1 MSDFTAFFAAG
12 REALLSGRAIHDR
25 PMVEGAARW
34 GAAAILRPVGTV
46 LDRLV
51 ELAQQA
57 GTVAG
62 PEHWAHGADCLHV
75 TLRSLEPYRSV
86 IPADDPLRRVY
97 ADALREAAAGLP
109 PVRVVLRGV
118 SPHAGGV
125 LACGYPADDTLV
137 TLQKRFAHGLAARGV
152 RDVEHGWVRD
162 RWYVSLVHFA
172 EPDPDPGPDPD
183 AQPDPQPDPVPEPG
197 SVTTA
202 EAIVGWCDE
211 RAGLPIGVAELSA
224 AEIVQAVYT
233 GTGVRL
239 DTLER
244 VPLRWAPAHDPG
256 SR

>member
-12 REALLSGRAIHDR
+12 RDALLSGRATHDR

-34 GAAAILRPVGTV
+34 GATTILRPAGTV
-46 LDRLV
+46 LDRLA

-57 GTVAG
+57 GAVAG
-62 PEHWAHGADCLHV
+62 PGHWAHGTDCLHV

-86 IPADDPLRRVY
+86 IPVDDPLRLAY

-109 PVRVVLRGV
+109 PVPVELRGV

-125 LACGYPADDTLV
+125 LVCGHPVDDTLV
-137 TLQKRFAHGLAARGV
+137 TLQKRFAHELAARGV
-152 RDVEHGWVRD
+152 RDFEHGRVRD

-172 EPDPDPGPDPD
+172 
-183 AQPDPQPDPVPEPG
+183 DPVP
-197 SVTTA
+197 VTAA
-202 EAIVGWCDE
+202 EAIVAWCDE
-211 RAGLPIGVAELSA
+211 RADLPIGVAELAA
-224 AEIVQAVYT
+224 AEIVQAVHT

-244 VPLRWAPAHDPG
+244 VPLRWAPAHAPEP
-256 SR
+256 R

>member
-12 REALLSGRAIHDR
+12 RDALLSGRTTYDR

-34 GAAAILRPVGTV
+34 GATAILRPVGTV
-46 LDRLV
+46 LDRLS
-51 ELAQQA
+51 ELAREA

-62 PEHWAHGADCLHV
+62 PGHWAHGADCLHV

-86 IPADDPLRRVY
+86 IPADDPLRRSYV
-97 ADALREAAAGLP
+97 DALREAAAGLP
-109 PVRVVLRGV
+109 PVEVVLRGV

-125 LACGYPADDTLV
+125 LAYGHPADDTLV

-152 RDVEHGWVRD
+152 RDLEHGRVRD

-172 EPDPDPGPDPD
+172 EPV
-183 AQPDPQPDPVPEPG
+183 PVT
-197 SVTTA
+197 SA

-211 RAGLPIGVAELSA
+211 RADLPIGVAELAA
-224 AEIVQAVYT
+224 AELAQAVHT
-233 GTGVRL
+233 GAGVRM

-244 VPLRWAPAHDPG
+244 VPLRRAPAHAPEPH
-256 SR
+256 

>member
-12 REALLSGRAIHDR
+12 RAALLSGRATYDR

-46 LDRLV
+46 LERLAD
-51 ELAQQA
+51 LAQDA

-62 PEHWAHGADCLHV
+62 PGHWAHGADCLHV

-86 IPADDPLRRVY
+86 IPVDDPLRRAY
-97 ADALREAAAGLP
+97 ADALREAAADVS

-118 SPHAGGV
+118 SPHPGGV
-125 LACGYPADDTLV
+125 LACGHPVDDTLL

-152 RDVEHGWVRD
+152 RDLERGWVRD

-172 EPDPDPGPDPD
+172 EP
-183 AQPDPQPDPVPEPG
+183 VP
-197 SVTTA
+197 VTTA

-211 RAGLPIGVAELSA
+211 RADLPIGVAELGA
-224 AEIVQAVYT
+224 ADLVQAVHT

-239 DTLER
+239 DVLER
-244 VPLRWAPAHDPG
+244 VPLRWAPARDPE
-256 SR
+256 SH